1 MKTWKV
7 VAISMAR
14 TGMATFWQ
22 WLAFHEGLLSPL
34 LPIIHILLHFLR
46 LFSCFYEDLTV
57 FWPPSWWL
65 RWTRPLFWL
74 VLVSSKFWTLWQI
87 LVSLLF
93 LAMCFKSLFEPISS
107 VAFESVTQ
115 SIIFH
120 GIFINYTNTIR
131 QRSKLSFFLL
141 IALKVS

>member
-1 MKTWKV
+1 M
-7 VAISMAR
+7 AISMAR

-34 LPIIHILLHFLR
+34 LPIYQILLHFLR

-65 RWTRPLFWL
+65 RWTRPCIILA
-74 VLVSSKFWTLWQI
+74 SSCEFKILDPLANSCKFVFASYMLQVIVWAYI
-87 LVSLLF
+87 K
-93 LAMCFKSLFEPISS
+93 CS
-107 VAFESVTQ
+107 VWKCYQ

-131 QRSKLSFFLL
+131 QRSKLYFFLL